1 MMDFAIAP
9 RVSDFLGSYW
19 LDEFKCGSL
28 ILDEPRNPKLGIE
41 VVGKGAREREFNPMD
56 VDIDFVAVQWRIDQ
70 GSVGRESMIFEVSPG
85 EAEGSTVV
93 EGDSPRIRILAENTG
108 LCISR
113 PGDSGVGSGGSG
125 VGGVLGEKQ
134 QCEKSGKKTSYSRR
148 VEKDRGG
155 CESWQFLL
163 YLVLF
168 ATGTSSM
175 SSNQAVPGEE
185 RRQKSLKLL
194 LSPD

>member
-134 QCEKSGKKTSYSRR
+134 QCEKSGKKLHIAGEWRR
-148 VEKDRGG
+148 TEEDVRVGSPHSTWFSLQPEQVQCHRTRRFPVRRGG
-155 CESWQFLL
+155 RK
-163 YLVLF
+163 
-168 ATGTSSM
+168 A
-175 SSNQAVPGEE
+175 
-185 RRQKSLKLL
+185 
-194 LSPD
+194 